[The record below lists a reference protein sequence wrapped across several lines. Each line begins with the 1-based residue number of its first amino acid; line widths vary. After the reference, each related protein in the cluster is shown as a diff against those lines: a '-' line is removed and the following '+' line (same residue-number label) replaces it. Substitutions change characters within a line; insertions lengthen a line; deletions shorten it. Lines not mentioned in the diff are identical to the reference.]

1 MKNIIAT
8 TLIVGLAVACQPALT
23 DDVFVEDRFASIRQ
37 TMNTCAACHGPQGQ
51 GGLGPK
57 LQGQTAD
64 EIISKLLAYKNK
76 EVVGPQSAMMWPT
89 AGMLTEGE
97 IGMIG
102 VYIAQGYPDE

>member
-1 MKNIIAT
+1 MKH
-8 TLIVGLAVACQPALT
+8 LIVAMTLVLSANAIA
-23 DDVFVEDRFASIRQ
+23 EDRFASIRQ

-51 GGLGPK
+51 GGIGPK
-57 LQGQTAD
+57 LQGQSAD

-102 VYIAQGYPDE
+102 VYIAQGYPNE

>member
-1 MKNIIAT
+1 MNKFIIAL
-8 TLIVGLAVACQPALT
+8 TLILSANAVA
-23 DDVFVEDRFASIRQ
+23 EDRFASIRT

-102 VYIAQGYPDE
+102 VYIAQGYPNE